1 MDKEAL
7 MKVRQFK
14 FFPSQP
20 KRKKSDRS
28 SRQKMRCFGPVAS
41 LAMALTLFA
50 FPLFLNGQKLDKNL
64 GTAFHSI
71 QPMDV
76 YNNVKTLSKPEYSG
90 RLTGHP
96 GYTAAAKWAAGK
108 FKEFGLEPLS
118 LKEGYLQAY
127 PSPYTVVDRA
137 EMTLFLKEGK
147 WSAQEEPAWKEVKL
161 EPGKDFM
168 PLLFSDSGEQKA
180 ELVFAG
186 WGICAPELG
195 YDDYAGLDVN
205 GKFVLCFRGTPD
217 AADKRYEKYDQHR
230 FRMKT
235 AKDKGALGIIY
246 IMAEIA
252 ANPNGDWIKDFLP
265 AMVTEKIADDILKE
279 KGLNSADLRKDLLT
293 YKKPLSFPLESRI
306 SNRVE
311 SKHFPDGVGYN
322 VVGYVE
328 GSDPKLKKECLVVG
342 GHFDHCGLHLG
353 LLFPGADDNA
363 SGSAVV
369 MEIAKAF
376 TKLDIKPKRPAVF
389 VLFGGEEMGLQGSE
403 YFASHLPSQ
412 FEKVDTMFNFDMVG
426 EGDGSSC
433 SYSPDLAELKKV
445 IEEADSQVKTL
456 RRMGIIRGV
465 GVRSSDFAPFFLKGA
480 TCVAFFSN
488 GPHLAYH
495 QPGDTIY
502 RINPDIMADI
512 ARLAFLSAFSWANR

>member
-1 MDKEAL
+1 MKEN
-7 MKVRQFK
+7 QFK
-14 FFPSQP
+14 FFPSQL
-20 KRKKSDRS
+20 KTKKSDRS

-64 GTAFHSI
+64 STAFHSI
-71 QPMDV
+71 QPMDA
-76 YNNVKTLSKPEYSG
+76 YNDVKTLSKPEYSG

-96 GYTAAAKWAAGK
+96 GFTAAAKWAAGK
-108 FKEFGLEPLS
+108 LKEFGLEPLS

-127 PSPYTVVDRA
+127 PSPYTVVDKA
-137 EMTLFLKEGK
+137 EMTLFFKEGK
-147 WSAQEEPAWKEVKL
+147 GSAQEEPAWKEVKL

-195 YDDYAGLDVN
+195 YDDYAGLDVG

-217 AADKRYEKYDQHR
+217 AADKRYEKYDHHR

-246 IMAEIA
+246 IMPEAA

-293 YKKPLSFPLESRI
+293 YKKPLSFSLESRV
-306 SNRVE
+306 SYRVE

-322 VVGYVE
+322 IVGYVQ
-328 GSDPKLKKECLVVG
+328 GSDPKLRNECLVVG
-342 GHFDHCGLHLG
+342 GHFDHCGSHLG

-369 MEIAKAF
+369 MEIARAF
-376 TKLDIKPKRPAVF
+376 TKLDKKPKRSVVF

-433 SYSPDLAELKKV
+433 AYSPELAELKKV
-445 IEEADSQVKTL
+445 IEEADAQVKIV
-456 RRMGIIRGV
+456 RRMSIIRGV

-512 ARLAFLSAFSWANR
+512 ARLAFLSAFFWANR